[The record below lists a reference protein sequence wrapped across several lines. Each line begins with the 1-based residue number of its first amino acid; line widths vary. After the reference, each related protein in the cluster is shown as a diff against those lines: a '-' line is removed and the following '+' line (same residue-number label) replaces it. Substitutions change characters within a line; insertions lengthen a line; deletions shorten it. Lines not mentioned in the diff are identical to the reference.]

1 MKDRSIVIVA
11 ALLLLLIFPS
21 AVHSRETAAV
31 YSVYDQN
38 GFYIFSTSI
47 GISIGD
53 RYINELNRE
62 YLIIEVEGQKGVAEF
77 LGIVDLLSEIT
88 WNQDNEPGGTDVAT
102 ALTKRGK
109 QIGVYHTH
117 TGEGYLPGEVIKEGF
132 GDIYQVGA
140 AFVKELQAKGI
151 NALQSWENHLPH
163 DAAAYDRSR
172 TTAVKFI
179 REGADAVFDVHRDGV
194 PRREEYIAMVGGQVI
209 SQIRLVVGRQN
220 PNMKLNDQ
228 LARRIK
234 ASADSQFPGLIKG
247 IFYADGKYNQDLSP
261 QALLFEMGTHV
272 TTKDEAIA
280 STAHLATIINNVLYG
295 KDAPKTRWSLFRSI
309 IKNIATTL
317 LVVLGGILLYLYVK
331 EGSWQGVKEKLEHFF
346 TVEFKD
352 VLATFKNFSRSNQD
366 KR

>member
-1 MKDRSIVIVA
+1 MKNKSIVFLM
-11 ALLLLLIFPS
+11 ALLLFIFSPS
-21 AVHSRETAAV
+21 IVHSREMTEV
-31 YSVYDQN
+31 YSVYDEN
-38 GFYIFSTSI
+38 GYYIFSTSI

-62 YLIIEVEGQKGVAEF
+62 YLIIEVEGKKGIAQF
-77 LGIVDLLSEIT
+77 LGIADLLSKIA
-88 WNQDNEPGGTDVAT
+88 WNKENEFSDTGAT
-102 ALTKRGK
+102 HALIKGAK

-132 GDIYQVGA
+132 GDIYEVGA

-172 TTAVKFI
+172 TTAIKFI

-194 PRREEYIAMVGGQVI
+194 PRREEYITMVGGQVI

-220 PNMKLNDQ
+220 PNMNLNDQ

-247 IFYADGKYNQDLSP
+247 IFYANGKYNQDLSP
-261 QALLFEMGTHV
+261 QALLLEMGTHV

-295 KDAPKTRWSLFRSI
+295 KDAPKTRWSLFKSI
-309 IKNIATTL
+309 IKSIVTTV

-331 EGSWQGVKEKLEHFF
+331 EGSWQGVKAKLEHFF

-352 VLATFKNFSRSNQD
+352 VLELFKMFGQPKRD
-366 KR
+366 KQ

>member
-1 MKDRSIVIVA
+1 MKNRSAMIMA
-11 ALLLLLIFPS
+11 ALLLLLIFQPV
-21 AVHSRETAAV
+21 VHSGEMSKV
-31 YSVYDQN
+31 YSVYDKN
-38 GFYIFSTSI
+38 GSYIFSTTI
-47 GISIGD
+47 GISVGD

-62 YLIIEVEGQKGVAEF
+62 YLIIEVDGQKGIAEF
-77 LGIVDLLSEIT
+77 LGIVDLLSEAS
-88 WNQDNEPGGTDVAT
+88 WNEENGFADAKVAT
-102 ALTKRGK
+102 TLTKKTK
-109 QIGVYHTH
+109 QIGIYHTH
-117 TGEGYLPGEVIKEGF
+117 TGEGYFPGEVIKEGF
-132 GDIYQVGA
+132 GDIYKVGA

-179 REGADAVFDVHRDGV
+179 REGADAIFDVHRDGV

-220 PNMKLNDQ
+220 PNMNLNDQ

-234 ASADSQFPGLIKG
+234 ASGDSQFPGLIKG
-247 IFYADGKYNQDLSP
+247 IFYANGKYNQDLSP

-272 TTKDEAIA
+272 TTKEEAIA
-280 STAHLATIINNVLYG
+280 STAHLATIVNNVLYG
-295 KDAPKTRWSLFRSI
+295 KDAPRTRWSLFKSI
-309 IKNIATTL
+309 IKNIVTTL
-317 LVVLGGILLYLYVK
+317 LVFSGGILLYLYVK
-331 EGSWQGVKEKLEHFF
+331 EGNWHGVKEKLEHFF

-352 VLATFKNFSRSNQD
+352 VLATFKDFSRSNQD